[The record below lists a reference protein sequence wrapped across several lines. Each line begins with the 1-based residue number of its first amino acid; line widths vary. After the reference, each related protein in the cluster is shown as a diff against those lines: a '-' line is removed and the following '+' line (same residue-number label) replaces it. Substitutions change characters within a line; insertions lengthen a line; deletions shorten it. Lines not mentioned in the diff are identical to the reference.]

1 MYIIYSKGK
10 NRNIRMYTDYLSAIA
25 TEGVRIPSATRSI
38 LKVAGNLS
46 GKAIWKKFVKRIKDN
61 EKKVL
66 TKADR
71 DEFLNA
77 YQQCFGTPL
86 DGMDDE
92 EGGITRLHLYL
103 PNDITIYTDGSYI
116 QMDDG
121 CGVGGYAAI
130 FLASGRPIASLAGS
144 GTFGSSMEAEWKAI
158 DAALSAVSGRG
169 HRVYVY
175 TDCEQIVFALYKA
188 VEVDPNA
195 NPEIA
200 NILDF
205 CSRNTVSFHH
215 VSGHSGFDGS
225 EWNEL
230 VDALAHHEAEKKKVE
245 CG

>member
-10 NRNIRMYTDYLSAIA
+10 KRNIRMYVDYQSAVA
-25 TEGVRIPSATRSI
+25 AEGVRIPSATRCVI
-38 LKVAGNLS
+38 KVGNNLS
-46 GKAIWKKFVKRIKDN
+46 GKAIWKKFAKRIKGS
-61 EKKVL
+61 EKKIL

-71 DEFLNA
+71 DGFLEA
-77 YQQCFGTPL
+77 YQKCLGAPL
-86 DGMDDE
+86 DWTEDE

-205 CSRNTVSFHH
+205 CSQNTVLFHH

-245 CG
+245 CS